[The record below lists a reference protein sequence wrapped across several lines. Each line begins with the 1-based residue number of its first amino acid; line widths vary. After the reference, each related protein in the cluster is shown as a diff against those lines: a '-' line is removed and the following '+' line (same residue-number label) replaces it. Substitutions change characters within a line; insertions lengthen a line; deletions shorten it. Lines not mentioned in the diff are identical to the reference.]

1 MATVLLVRHG
11 RTSANAGG
19 LLAGW
24 SSGVELDDTGR
35 SQAEALA
42 ARLRDLSLVALVS
55 SPLTRCLQTSDVL
68 LRGRPPVS
76 RTECDDLGE
85 CRYGAWTGR
94 PLADLAGEPLWQ
106 TVQRQPSAAT
116 FPPSEEYRHESLSEM
131 SARAVAAVR
140 RHDAAIEAEHGPGAL
155 WVAVSHGD
163 VIKAV
168 LADAAGTHLDLF
180 QRFTVGPASLSVV
193 RYTAE
198 RPYVSR
204 VNDTGADL
212 AGLVPPPAADA
223 ATTDAP
229 GTTGTAGVVGG
240 GA

>member
-11 RTSANAGG
+11 RTTANATGI
-19 LLAGW
+19 LAGW
-24 SSGVELDDTGR
+24 SSGVDLDDTGR
-35 SQAEALA
+35 AQARALA
-42 ARLRDLSLVALVS
+42 SRLADVPVVALVS
-55 SPLTRCLQTSDVL
+55 SPLTRCLQTSDL
-68 LRGRPPVS
+68 LLSSWPTLTT
-76 RTECDDLGE
+76 TECDDLGE

-94 PLADLAGEPLWQ
+94 PLSELAQEELWT

-116 FPPSEEYRHESLSEM
+116 FPPSPEHRHESLREM
-131 SARAVAAVR
+131 SARAVDAVR
-140 RHDAAIEAEHGPGAL
+140 RQDAAIEAEHGPGAL
-155 WVAVSHGD
+155 WAAVSHGD

-168 LADAAGTHLDLF
+168 LADAAGTPLDLF

-198 RPYVSR
+198 RPYLLR

-212 AGLVPPPAADA
+212 AGLIPPAPTSEDG
-223 ATTDAP
+223 TP
-229 GTTGTAGVVGG
+229 GGPAGTAGVVGG

>member
-19 LLAGW
+19 ILAGW

-42 ARLRDLSLVALVS
+42 SRLTDVPVVDLVS

-68 LRGRPPVS
+68 LRSWPGLTT
-76 RTECDDLGE
+76 TECDDLGE

-94 PLADLAGEPLWQ
+94 PLVELAQEPLWS
-106 TVQRQPSAAT
+106 TVQHQPSAVT
-116 FPPSEEYRHESLSEM
+116 FPPSEEYRHESLRDM
-131 SARAVAAVR
+131 AARAVDAVR
-140 RHDAAIEAEHGPGAL
+140 RHDAAVEAEHGPGAL

-163 VIKAV
+163 VIKAI
-168 LADAAGTHLDLF
+168 LADAAGTPLDLF

-193 RYTAE
+193 RYTPE
-198 RPYVSR
+198 RPYLLR

-212 AGLVPPPAADA
+212 RGLVPPAPPAEGEG
-223 ATTDAP
+223 AT
-229 GTTGTAGVVGG
+229 GTSGTAGVVGG